1 MKLKII
7 VSEGTVLSKW
17 CGIAWPCWDKMA
29 WVAYPIPL
37 NLVMRFLH
45 CVWIMLQNGCR
56 PSWLDYFIREV
67 RKREYDRGRADGW
80 AAGWADA
87 VTENYQK
94 GFLRLGNQIGN
105 EFETLRRALM
115 GKAGARKADEPLPPE
130 HPG

>member
-7 VSEGTVLSKW
+7 VPEGTAFLKW

-29 WVAYPIPL
+29 WVTYPIPL
-37 NLVMRFLH
+37 NLVMRLLRRI
-45 CVWIMLQNGCR
+45 WIMLRNGFR
-56 PSWLDYFIREV
+56 PSWLDCFIREV
-67 RKREYDRGRADGW
+67 RKREYDRGY

-105 EFETLRRALM
+105 EFETLRRALV
-115 GKAGARKADEPLPPE
+115 GKAGARKADESLPPE
-130 HPG
+130 HRG